1 MLRIKMVKIS
11 IIMPIFNDEKLLKK
25 SIGSVIN
32 QSLEDIELICVND
45 GSTDNSLSILNKY
58 SKKYDFIRVYTQKN
72 QGSGI
77 ARNKGIKIA
86 KGEYI
91 AFLDADDFFIDK
103 DSLEKLYDI
112 ASSNNANLVSGNM
125 KLVNSN
131 NEFLPFKDL
140 DYYEEN
146 RIILPENY
154 GIPWGFYKNIYK
166 REFLT
171 SNDIY
176 FPDLIRGQDPVFLAE
191 VLSKLDCIYTVNTDF
206 YAYYYID
213 GANKCNSSK
222 KIQDHI
228 KQFKYVFNYFKNPK
242 FNRVKADFEYKLFVF
257 IGMMGVE
264 NAECVLSS
272 IRKIFVDNPNFI
284 KRFEDYYY
292 LKYSNDKELM
302 KTLNIN
308 TKKPRISVVVPV
320 YNAEPFLNEA
330 MNSLINQ
337 NFKDFEVICVN
348 DGSPDDSLS
357 ILEDYASKDNR
368 IKIINQKNAGCGAAR
383 NKALDYCNGEY
394 IYFFDPDDYIASN
407 AFYKLYENAIINDS
421 DLVIFKIARF
431 HEKNKID
438 YKNAG
443 FDFEK
448 VFKDVDFKHFTFT
461 CHDVK
466 PYVLNKAFA
475 PWTKLYKK
483 ELLDSYDDFRFDLGV
498 AFDDV
503 PFHVKSMLRAKKI
516 SYIPDFFYFYR
527 FNPNS
532 INNTSSNRM
541 DIYKIINIVE
551 DFLKDNNYLDE
562 FKYEFDFFKVSQI
575 LIYIMS
581 TNSEEYFNKAKDEF
595 SNMDLSDNDLI
606 YPRYIDLVNIVLD
619 SNSFSEFKLSYY
631 KFEIKSLSVEKEILE
646 KRLVN
651 LKEKNDYL
659 NNEKNLILK
668 SKSWKITKPLRKVK
682 HIFKK

>member
-1 MLRIKMVKIS
+1 MVKIS

-213 GANKCNSSK
+213 GVNKCNSSK
-222 KIQDHI
+222 KIHDHI

-302 KTLNIN
+302 KNLNIN

-421 DLVIFKIARF
+421 DLVIFKIASF
-431 HEKNKID
+431 H
-438 YKNAG
+438 
-443 FDFEK
+443 
-448 VFKDVDFKHFTFT
+448 
-461 CHDVK
+461 
-466 PYVLNKAFA
+466 
-475 PWTKLYKK
+475 
-483 ELLDSYDDFRFDLGV
+483 
-498 AFDDV
+498 
-503 PFHVKSMLRAKKI
+503 
-516 SYIPDFFYFYR
+516 
-527 FNPNS
+527 
-532 INNTSSNRM
+532 
-541 DIYKIINIVE
+541 
-551 DFLKDNNYLDE
+551 
-562 FKYEFDFFKVSQI
+562 
-575 LIYIMS
+575 
-581 TNSEEYFNKAKDEF
+581 
-595 SNMDLSDNDLI
+595 
-606 YPRYIDLVNIVLD
+606 
-619 SNSFSEFKLSYY
+619 
-631 KFEIKSLSVEKEILE
+631 
-646 KRLVN
+646 
-651 LKEKNDYL
+651 
-659 NNEKNLILK
+659 
-668 SKSWKITKPLRKVK
+668 
-682 HIFKK
+682 